1 VNKDYL
7 CQLFIGIVYLLFV
20 ILVKIKVLPL
30 IIATVAASLVALAKG
45 NDNIAEEVAWMV
57 GDQPIY
63 KSEIEEQYQQ
73 MLYERATIKGDP
85 YCVIPERIAVQKLFL
100 HQADIDTVEVSEPM
114 VHSEVD
120 NYINNMMQSIG
131 SKEKIE
137 EYFRKPLPEIR
148 ETLTEQ
154 IRNNERIRQ
163 VQQDLTKNIKATPS
177 DVRRYFTSLDQ
188 DSIPNVPLQVEVQIV
203 SINPTIPRQ
212 EIEDVKSRLRDFSDR
227 VTRGESQ
234 FSTLA
239 IMYSEDP
246 GSSTRGGELGFMG
259 RAQLDPEFAAV
270 AFNLND
276 TRKVSKIVE
285 SQYGYHIIQLIEK
298 RGDRVNVRH
307 ILMRPKVSTT
317 DLDKAVERY
326 DSVYS
331 ELQEKK
337 YTFEEAAPY
346 ISQDKDTRNNR
357 GVMINEHTG
366 TTQFEMSQL
375 PQEVAL
381 VVDKL
386 EVGQISK
393 PFIMK
398 DPKRDRDIVAM
409 VKLTSRTPAHKANMS
424 DDYQLIKGMYEA
436 NRKQEII
443 KNWIEQKIK
452 DTYIRIEDGWNEC
465 EFEHEGWLKAG
476 K

>member
-1 VNKDYL
+1 MKS
-7 CQLFIGIVYLLFV
+7 
-20 ILVKIKVLPL
+20 KVLSL
-30 IIATVAASLVALAKG
+30 IVIAITVATVAIARN
-45 NDNIAEEVAWMV
+45 NDNIVEEVAWMV

-73 MLYERATIKGDP
+73 MLYEGTKINGDP
-85 YCVIPERIAVQKLFL
+85 YCVIPEMIAVQKLFL

-114 VHSEVD
+114 VQSQVES
-120 NYINNMMQSIG
+120 YINNLLQGIG
-131 SKEKIE
+131 SKEKVE

-154 IRNNERIRQ
+154 VRNSERIRQ
-163 VQQDLTKNIKATPS
+163 VQDNLTKSVKATPA
-177 DVRRYFTSLDQ
+177 DVRRYYSQLDA

-212 EIEDVKSRLRDFSDR
+212 EIEDIKARLRDYSER
-227 VTRGESQ
+227 VNSGQTA

-246 GSSTRGGELGFMG
+246 GSSPRGGELGFTG
-259 RAQLDPEFAAV
+259 RATLDPEFAAV

-276 TRKVSKIVE
+276 TKKVSKIVE
-285 SQYGYHIIQLIEK
+285 SQYGFHIIQLIEK

-307 ILMRPKVSTT
+307 ILIKPKVSQT
-317 DLDKAVERY
+317 DLDKAIERY
-326 DSVYS
+326 DTVYQD
-331 ELQEKK
+331 LKDAK

-357 GVMINEHTG
+357 GVMINDRTG
-366 TTQFEMSQL
+366 TTQFEMAQL
-375 PQEVAL
+375 PQEVAIIVNDL
-381 VVDKL
+381 QPG
-386 EVGQISK
+386 EISK

-424 DDYQLIKGMYEA
+424 DDYQLIKNMYEA
-436 NRKQEII
+436 SRKQEIL
-443 KNWIEQKIK
+443 KEWIENKIK
-452 DTYIRIEDGWNEC
+452 DTYVRVEDGWYEC
-465 EFEHEGWLKAG
+465 EFQHQGWIKTR

>member
-1 VNKDYL
+1 MP
-7 CQLFIGIVYLLFV
+7 
-20 ILVKIKVLPL
+20 VKIKTLPL
-30 IIATVAASLVALAKG
+30 FIATATVALMALAKG
-45 NDNIAEEVAWMV
+45 NNNIAEEVAWMV

-73 MLYERATIKGDP
+73 MLYERTPIKGDP
-85 YCVIPERIAVQKLFL
+85 YCVIPEQIAIQKLFL
-100 HQADIDTVEVSEPM
+100 HQADIDTVEVSDPM
-114 VHSEVD
+114 VQSEVD
-120 NYINNMMQSIG
+120 NYINNMMQRIG

-137 EYFRKPLPEIR
+137 EYLRKPLPEIR

-163 VQQDLTKNIKATPS
+163 VQQSLTKNVKATPS

-212 EIEDVKSRLRDFSDR
+212 EIEDVKARLRDYSDR
-227 VTRGESQ
+227 VTRGESP

-246 GSSTRGGELGFMG
+246 GSATRGGELGFMG

-276 TRKVSKIVE
+276 PKKVSKIVE

-298 RGDRVNVRH
+298 LGDRVNVRH
-307 ILMRPKVSTT
+307 ILLRPKVSTT
-317 DLDKAVERY
+317 DLEKAIERY
-326 DSVYS
+326 DTVYN
-331 ELQEKK
+331 EIQENK
-337 YTFEEAAPY
+337 YTFEEATPY

-357 GVMINEHTG
+357 GVMINDMTG

-375 PQEVAL
+375 PQEIAL
-381 VVDKL
+381 VVNDL

-409 VKLTSRTPAHKANMS
+409 VKKTSRTPSHKANMS
-424 DDYQLIKGMYEA
+424 DDYQLIKNMYEA
-436 NRKQEII
+436 SQKQEII
-443 KNWIEQKIK
+443 KNWIEKKIK
-452 DTYIRIEDGWNEC
+452 DTYVRIEEGWDEC
-465 EFEHEGWLKAG
+465 EFEHEGWIRTNK
-476 K
+476 

>member
-1 VNKDYL
+1 MKVKTL
-7 CQLFIGIVYLLFV
+7 PLFIAT
-20 ILVKIKVLPL
+20 
-30 IIATVAASLVALAKG
+30 ATVALVALAKG
-45 NDNIAEEVAWMV
+45 NNNIAEEVAWMV

-73 MLYERATIKGDP
+73 MLYERTPIKGDP
-85 YCVIPERIAVQKLFL
+85 YCVIPEQIAIQKLFL

-114 VHSEVD
+114 VQSEVD
-120 NYINNMMQSIG
+120 NYINTMMQRIG

-137 EYFRKPLPEIR
+137 EYLRKPLPEIR
-148 ETLTEQ
+148 ETLTDQ

-163 VQQDLTKNIKATPS
+163 VQQNLTKNVKATPS

-212 EIEDVKSRLRDFSDR
+212 ETEDVKARLRDYSDR
-227 VTRGESQ
+227 VTRGESP

-246 GSSTRGGELGFMG
+246 GSATRGGELGFMG

-276 TRKVSKIVE
+276 PKKVSKIVE
-285 SQYGYHIIQLIEK
+285 SQYGFHIIQLIEK
-298 RGDRVNVRH
+298 LGDRVNVRH
-307 ILMRPKVSTT
+307 ILLRPKVSTT
-317 DLDKAVERY
+317 DLEKAIERY
-326 DSVYS
+326 DSVYN
-331 ELQEKK
+331 EIQDKK

-357 GVMINEHTG
+357 GVMINDQTG

-381 VVDKL
+381 TVNDM

-424 DDYQLIKGMYEA
+424 DDYQLIKNMYEA
-436 NRKQEII
+436 SQKQEII
-443 KNWIEQKIK
+443 RNWIEKKIK
-452 DTYIRIEDGWNEC
+452 DTYVRIEDGWDEC
-465 EFEHEGWLKAG
+465 EFEHEGWIRTNK
-476 K
+476 

>member
-1 VNKDYL
+1 
-7 CQLFIGIVYLLFV
+7 
-20 ILVKIKVLPL
+20 
-30 IIATVAASLVALAKG
+30 
-45 NDNIAEEVAWMV
+45 MV

-73 MLYERATIKGDP
+73 MLYERTPIKGDP
-85 YCVIPERIAVQKLFL
+85 YCVIPEMMAIQKLFL

-114 VHSEVD
+114 VQSEAD
-120 NYINNMMQSIG
+120 NYINNLMQSIG

-148 ETLTEQ
+148 QSLADQ
-154 IRNNERIRQ
+154 VRNNERIRQ
-163 VQQDLTKNIKATPS
+163 VQQNLTKNVKATPS
-177 DVRRYFTSLDQ
+177 DIRRYFNELDK

-203 SINPTIPRQ
+203 SINPNIPRQ
-212 EIEDVKSRLRDFSDR
+212 EIEDVKARLRDFADR
-227 VTRGESQ
+227 VTSGEST
-234 FSTLA
+234 FSMLA

-246 GSSTRGGELGFMG
+246 GSATRGGELGFMG

-276 TRKVSKIVE
+276 PKKVSKIVE
-285 SQYGYHIIQLIEK
+285 SQYGFHIIQLIEK

-307 ILMRPKVSTT
+307 ILLRPKVSNT
-317 DLDKAVERY
+317 DLEKAMERY

-331 ELQEKK
+331 ELQQKK
-337 YTFEEAAPY
+337 YTFEEAAPW

-357 GVMINEHTG
+357 GVMINSATG

-381 VVDKL
+381 VVNDL
-386 EVGQISK
+386 EVGEISK

-409 VKLTSRTPAHKANMS
+409 VKLTSRTPAHRANMG
-424 DDYQLIKGMYEA
+424 DDYQLIKEMYETS
-436 NRKQEII
+436 RKHEILTE
-443 KNWIEQKIK
+443 WIEKKIN
-452 DTYIRIEDGWNEC
+452 DTYIRIEDGWDAC
-465 EFEHEGWLKAG
+465 EFEHKGWLKRRND
-476 K
+476 

>member
-1 VNKDYL
+1 MKIKTL
-7 CQLFIGIVYLLFV
+7 PLFIAT
-20 ILVKIKVLPL
+20 
-30 IIATVAASLVALAKG
+30 ATVALVALAKG
-45 NDNIAEEVAWMV
+45 NNNIAEEVAWMV

-73 MLYERATIKGDP
+73 MLYERTPIKGDP
-85 YCVIPERIAVQKLFL
+85 YCVIPEQIAIQKLFL

-114 VHSEVD
+114 VQSEVD
-120 NYINNMMQSIG
+120 NYINNMMQRIG

-137 EYFRKPLPEIR
+137 EYLRKPLPEIR

-163 VQQDLTKNIKATPS
+163 VQQSLTKNVKATPS

-203 SINPTIPRQ
+203 SNNPTIPRQ
-212 EIEDVKSRLRDFSDR
+212 EIEDVKARLRDYSDR
-227 VTRGESQ
+227 VSRGESS

-239 IMYSEDP
+239 IMYSEDT
-246 GSSTRGGELGFMG
+246 GSATRGGELGFMG

-276 TRKVSKIVE
+276 PKKVSKIVE

-298 RGDRVNVRH
+298 LGDRVNVRH
-307 ILMRPKVSTT
+307 ILLRPKISTT
-317 DLDKAVERY
+317 DLEKAIERY
-326 DSVYS
+326 DTVYN
-331 ELQEKK
+331 EIQEKK
-337 YTFEEAAPY
+337 YTFEEATPY

-357 GVMINEHTG
+357 GVMINDMTG

-375 PQEVAL
+375 PQEIAL
-381 VVDKL
+381 VVNDL

-424 DDYQLIKGMYEA
+424 DDYQLIKNMYEA
-436 NRKQEII
+436 SQKQEII
-443 KNWIEQKIK
+443 KNWIEKKIK
-452 DTYIRIEDGWNEC
+452 DTYVRIEEGWNEC
-465 EFEHEGWLKAG
+465 EFEHEGWIRTNK
-476 K
+476 

>member
-1 VNKDYL
+1 MKIKTL
-7 CQLFIGIVYLLFV
+7 PLFI
-20 ILVKIKVLPL
+20 
-30 IIATVAASLVALAKG
+30 ATAAVALVALAKG
-45 NDNIAEEVAWMV
+45 NNNIAEEVAWMV

-73 MLYERATIKGDP
+73 MLYEHTPINGDP
-85 YCVIPERIAVQKLFL
+85 YCVIPEQIAIQKLFL
-100 HQADIDTVEVSEPM
+100 HQADIDTVEVSDPM
-114 VHSEVD
+114 VQSEVD
-120 NYINNMMQSIG
+120 NYINNMMQRIG

-137 EYFRKPLPEIR
+137 EYLRKPLPEIR

-163 VQQDLTKNIKATPS
+163 VQQSLTKNVKATPS

-212 EIEDVKSRLRDFSDR
+212 EIEDVKARLRDYSDR

-246 GSSTRGGELGFMG
+246 GSATRGGELGFMG
-259 RAQLDPEFAAV
+259 RAQFDPEFAAV

-276 TRKVSKIVE
+276 PKKVSKIVE

-298 RGDRVNVRH
+298 LGDRVNVRH
-307 ILMRPKVSTT
+307 ILLRPKVSTT
-317 DLDKAVERY
+317 DLEKAVERY
-326 DSVYS
+326 DSVYN

-357 GVMINEHTG
+357 GVMINEQTG

-381 VVDKL
+381 VVNDL

-424 DDYQLIKGMYEA
+424 DDYQLIKNMYEA
-436 NRKQEII
+436 NQKQEII
-443 KNWIEQKIK
+443 KNWIEKKIK
-452 DTYIRIEDGWNEC
+452 DTYIRIEDGWDEC
-465 EFEHEGWLKAG
+465 EFEHKGWIKTN

>member
-1 VNKDYL
+1 MKVKTL
-7 CQLFIGIVYLLFV
+7 PLFIAT
-20 ILVKIKVLPL
+20 
-30 IIATVAASLVALAKG
+30 ATVALVALAKG
-45 NDNIAEEVAWMV
+45 NNNIAEEVAWMV

-73 MLYERATIKGDP
+73 MLYERTPIKGDP
-85 YCVIPERIAVQKLFL
+85 YCVIPEQIAIQKLFL

-114 VHSEVD
+114 VQSEVD
-120 NYINNMMQSIG
+120 NYINNMMQRIG

-137 EYFRKPLPEIR
+137 EYLRKPLPEIR
-148 ETLTEQ
+148 ETLTDQ

-163 VQQDLTKNIKATPS
+163 VQQNLTKNVKATPS

-212 EIEDVKSRLRDFSDR
+212 ETEDVKARLRDYSDR
-227 VTRGESQ
+227 VTRGESP

-246 GSSTRGGELGFMG
+246 GSATRGGELGFMG

-276 TRKVSKIVE
+276 PKKVSKIVE
-285 SQYGYHIIQLIEK
+285 SQYGFHIIQLIEK
-298 RGDRVNVRH
+298 LGDRVNVRH
-307 ILMRPKVSTT
+307 ILLRPKVSTT
-317 DLDKAVERY
+317 DLEKAIERY
-326 DSVYS
+326 DSVYN
-331 ELQEKK
+331 EIQDKK

-357 GVMINEHTG
+357 GVMINDQTG

-381 VVDKL
+381 TVNDM

-424 DDYQLIKGMYEA
+424 DDYQLIKNMYEA
-436 NRKQEII
+436 SQKQEII
-443 KNWIEQKIK
+443 RNWIEKKIK
-452 DTYIRIEDGWNEC
+452 DTYVRIEDGWDEC
-465 EFEHEGWLKAG
+465 EFEHEGWIRTNK
-476 K
+476 